1 MKPCVLLIRADANV
15 AIGTGHVMRCLALA
29 QAWRDA
35 GGNASFAVAEMP
47 EMLRSR
53 LTSNGFHCIPIEASP
68 AAAGDAAALVAE
80 AGRIGAD
87 WVVVDGDRFGSDFL
101 NRVRRDGQR
110 VLLIDDFA
118 ERDTFP
124 ADLIL
129 NANLGADAEL
139 YRTSGLNVPVLTGPR
154 YVLLRREFRRHREP
168 RIREKADRVLVTLGG
183 SDPEDLTPRIASA
196 LVQSSDLQV
205 TVVAG
210 AGYPHVGKLREISH
224 ANLRVVVDSQDM
236 AELMMETDL
245 AIIAAGGTLWELL
258 TLGCT
263 VLSYSR
269 NTVQARVVHS
279 LAAEGIVVDMGD
291 AGGFDPVT
299 LVSAVR
305 GLAGSRSARERMAF
319 LGREIADGLGALRV
333 VEALQHYGAR

>member
-1 MKPCVLLIRADANV
+1 
-15 AIGTGHVMRCLALA
+15 
-29 QAWRDA
+29 
-35 GGNASFAVAEMP
+35 
-47 EMLRSR
+47 
-53 LTSNGFHCIPIEASP
+53 
-68 AAAGDAAALVAE
+68 
-80 AGRIGAD
+80 
-87 WVVVDGDRFGSDFL
+87 
-101 NRVRRDGQR
+101 
-110 VLLIDDFA
+110 
-118 ERDTFP
+118 
-124 ADLIL
+124 
-129 NANLGADAEL
+129 
-139 YRTSGLNVPVLTGPR
+139 
-154 YVLLRREFRRHREP
+154 
-168 RIREKADRVLVTLGG
+168 
-183 SDPEDLTPRIASA
+183 
-196 LVQSSDLQV
+196 
-205 TVVAG
+205 
-210 AGYPHVGKLREISH
+210 
-224 ANLRVVVDSQDM
+224 M